1 MTTKKMEQ
9 YDHPRPSP
17 DLSGKRKYP
26 VDSDAKRVMTVD
38 AEQQLVR
45 GQTAHPDMSLTERN
59 VINIVDPKNNRKR
72 QQTDVGGARSCCC
85 KVSVASLTTAQAT
98 K

>member
-9 YDHPRPSP
+9 NHPRSSP
-17 DLSGKRKYP
+17 DWSGKRKYP

-45 GQTAHPDMSLTERN
+45 GQTTHPDMSLTERN
-59 VINIVDPKNNRKR
+59 VINIVDPKNRR
-72 QQTDVGGARSCCC
+72 FII
-85 KVSVASLTTAQAT
+85 LTLLKKFFYIQINQNNSTELT
-98 K
+98 

>member
-59 VINIVDPKNNRKR
+59 VINIVDPKNNRRFIILTLLKKFFYI
-72 QQTDVGGARSCCC
+72 QTNQNNS
-85 KVSVASLTTAQAT
+85 SELT
-98 K
+98 